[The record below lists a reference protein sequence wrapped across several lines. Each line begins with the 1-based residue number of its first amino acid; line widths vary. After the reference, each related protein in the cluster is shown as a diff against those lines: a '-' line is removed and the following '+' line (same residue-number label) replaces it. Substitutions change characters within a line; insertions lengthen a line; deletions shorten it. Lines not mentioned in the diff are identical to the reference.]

1 MDRCE
6 LCERAV
12 ETTKH
17 HLIPKNR
24 RDSPIARLC
33 SPCHEQVHAAFT
45 HHELKQDFHTVDR
58 LRDADRLQSFLA
70 WIRKTDKTDIRVKET
85 ERVRKWRE

>member
-1 MDRCE
+1 MKRCE
-6 LCERAV
+6 LCGRAV

-33 SPCHEQVHAAFT
+33 SLCHEQVHAAFT

>member
-1 MDRCE
+1 MKRCE
-6 LCERAV
+6 LCGRAV

-45 HHELKQDFHTVDR
+45 HHELKQDFHAVDR

>member
-45 HHELKQDFHTVDR
+45 HHELKQDFHTIDR

-85 ERVRKWRE
+85 ERVQKWRE

>member
-1 MDRCE
+1 MERCE